1 MSSPHPTP
9 DTPHPTPWLHR
20 YAVLLVVAT
29 FVLVA
34 SGGNVTSRDAGLAV
48 PDGFTVYGYFLW
60 TFPLEL
66 WRGNIFHE
74 HIHRLK
80 GSAIGLLSIGLAAW
94 MWYALPDRRRW
105 LGVIALV
112 LVIVQGVMGGLRV
125 EVARGYAALETP
137 FRVAHAVTGQMFLC
151 LTVLIAVVTSRLWHE
166 RVVLGQPHG
175 LGSPSR
181 AARLACFALL
191 AALLLQL
198 VLGAAM
204 RHTRSGLA
212 IPDFPASYGQVV
224 PPMSED
230 AIAEATD
237 AMYSYEDTPGYYAPR
252 QVMLAFS
259 HRVWAIG
266 VLAAAAVVL
275 VKVAP
280 IAREDAVV
288 RVPLLL
294 LTVLLIV
301 QVVLGA
307 AAVWSRLQPDLATAH
322 QSTGAAILAIAC
334 WLMLRLH
341 LARVV
346 PAKLPHPG
354 PLPYGEGVKAL
365 TAKGVLA

>member
-1 MSSPHPTP
+1 MSHGQG
-9 DTPHPTPWLHR
+9 LHR

-80 GSAIGLLSIGLAAW
+80 GSVIGLMSILLAVW
-94 MWYALPDRRRW
+94 MWRALPRDDRRRW
-105 LGVIALV
+105 LGVIALI
-112 LVIVQGVMGGLRV
+112 LVIVQGIMGGLRV

-166 RVVLGQPHG
+166 RVVIGQSQAGG
-175 LGSPSR
+175 LESPGR
-181 AARLACFALL
+181 AARWACFALL

-212 IPDFPASYGQVV
+212 IPDFPSSYGRLV
-224 PPMSED
+224 PPFSD
-230 AIAEATD
+230 DGIAAATD
-237 AMYSYEDTPGYYAPR
+237 AMFSYEDTPGYYAPW
-252 QVMLAFS
+252 QVALAFA
-259 HRVWAIG
+259 HRAWAVG

-275 VKVAP
+275 ARIAP
-280 IAREDAVV
+280 LARQDAVV
-288 RVPLLL
+288 RAPLLWL
-294 LTVLLIV
+294 SGLLIV
-301 QVVLGA
+301 QVVLGSV
-307 AAVWSRLQPDLATAH
+307 AVWSRLHPDLATAH
-322 QSTGAAILAIAC
+322 QSVGAAILAIAA
-334 WLMLRLH
+334 WLTLRVH
-341 LARVV
+341 LARV
-346 PAKLPHPG
+346 PRGGDEPLALPDRDRAG
-354 PLPYGEGVKAL
+354 TLARGGAL
-365 TAKGVLA
+365 A